1 MDGYGTVLQAVF
13 VIVRGVYRLC
23 AAIVSVFRPSDKDES
38 QGAEEINSQPTSDPN
53 DPYQILGVSRDIT
66 EKELVAR
73 YRQLMSANHPDK
85 VAQLDPE
92 IQAFANE
99 RSRMIIEAYEELNHQ
114 IASN

>member
-1 MDGYGTVLQAVF
+1 
-13 VIVRGVYRLC
+13 
-23 AAIVSVFRPSDKDES
+23 
-38 QGAEEINSQPTSDPN
+38 
-53 DPYQILGVSRDIT
+53 
-66 EKELVAR
+66 
-73 YRQLMSANHPDK
+73 MSANHPDK